1 MAAPAAG
8 CDPLRVLFPL
18 STSIHRASRQHR
30 SVGGWWRRAGRQQ
43 AYCVD
48 THRGHLQP
56 PGKRLPLNVCGQ
68 GTPQNTWMWVVVA
81 ASLLHALPATA
92 GSKTRGARQRR
103 DAPCASGQTLLSQT
117 RGLQVPWLTSR
128 NPASTTCHRA
138 CNTLSTIRLLLGPCP
153 LAVALPAHP
162 PPAAEVTGCTSPY
175 PKQAAGPYIKHVY
188 PPLLYTQQHPT
199 PPQAVQWVLANKLC
213 QG

>member
-1 MAAPAAG
+1 MAAGRAAASILRRHTQRAFAAPRQAAATQRLRSR
-8 CDPLRVLFPL
+8 DPPKHLD
-18 STSIHRASRQHR
+18 
-30 SVGGWWRRAGRQQ
+30 VGGGGSLVASCPARHRRQQ
-43 AYCVD
+43 DKGCAAAPRRPLCV
-48 THRGHLQP
+48 RSNSAQSNAWLAG
-56 PGKRLPLNVCGQ
+56 PL
-68 GTPQNTWMWVVVA
+68 
-81 ASLLHALPATA
+81 
-92 GSKTRGARQRR
+92 
-103 DAPCASGQTLLSQT
+103 
-117 RGLQVPWLTSR
+117 LTSR